1 MNNYTNTN
9 TTISTSSPYWMVDT
23 HTFSDRIYPNQI
35 NYPPQWPPNQIITTT
50 TIGIMDETALSV
62 GQNEMEF
69 LNDIFKIIGV
79 KINFMDL
86 INMSSEERKSFLRDL
101 KINQILK

>member
-1 MNNYTNTN
+1 MNYPN
-9 TTISTSSPYWMVDT
+9 TISTSSPYWMVDT
-23 HTFSDRIYPNQI
+23 NTFSDPIYPNQI
-35 NYPPQWPPNQIITTT
+35 NNYPRQWSQNQIITTT

-62 GQNEMEF
+62 GQSEMEF